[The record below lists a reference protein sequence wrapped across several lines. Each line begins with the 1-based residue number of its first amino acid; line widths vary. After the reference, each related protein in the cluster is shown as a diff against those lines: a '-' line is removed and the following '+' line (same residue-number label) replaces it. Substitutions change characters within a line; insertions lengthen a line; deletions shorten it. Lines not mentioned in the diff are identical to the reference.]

1 MALSGLPSG
10 KSTLCI
16 YSAQYSLISKQYWKF
31 AHSILG
37 TIVVGL
43 FIIPLILG
51 YMQHDYYEA
60 HQKRSWR
67 GIYHFWTARILIL
80 LGIIDGYVSFGPNLI
95 YATIGGL
102 VIIFY
107 LVTLFILGWREKRN
121 VHAVR
126 DATIEVE

>member
-1 MALSGLPSG
+1 
-10 KSTLCI
+10 
-16 YSAQYSLISKQYWKF
+16 
-31 AHSILG
+31 
-37 TIVVGL
+37 
-43 FIIPLILG
+43 
-51 YMQHDYYEA
+51 MQHDYYEV

-121 VHAVR
+121 MHAAR
-126 DATIEVE
+126 DITVEVE